1 MSGYFCDNIWT
12 LQRKC
17 PKLVQLQNPC
27 SVFEHYTGFVMP
39 NFYKKIYNVW
49 VLFQWTHNMIKE
61 KGWNIIMS
69 TNEIM
74 PKLKDFLCENLGID
88 ADVLEFDTQLFGDGE
103 IGLDSIDSLEIIA
116 YVDDE
121 FGVQMTGVGKEHFY
135 SIETIAKYIEEN
147 A

>member
-1 MSGYFCDNIWT
+1 
-12 LQRKC
+12 
-17 PKLVQLQNPC
+17 
-27 SVFEHYTGFVMP
+27 
-39 NFYKKIYNVW
+39 
-49 VLFQWTHNMIKE
+49 MIKE

-147 A
+147 ALYIKCGGCQMTFLAPVLVTDISCG

>member
-1 MSGYFCDNIWT
+1 
-12 LQRKC
+12 
-17 PKLVQLQNPC
+17 
-27 SVFEHYTGFVMP
+27 
-39 NFYKKIYNVW
+39 
-49 VLFQWTHNMIKE
+49 MIKE

-88 ADVLEFDTQLFGDGE
+88 ADVLE
-103 IGLDSIDSLEIIA
+103 
-116 YVDDE
+116 VDDE

>member
-1 MSGYFCDNIWT
+1 
-12 LQRKC
+12 
-17 PKLVQLQNPC
+17 
-27 SVFEHYTGFVMP
+27 
-39 NFYKKIYNVW
+39 
-49 VLFQWTHNMIKE
+49 
-61 KGWNIIMS
+61 MS

-103 IGLDSIDSLEIIA
+103 IGL
-116 YVDDE
+116 
-121 FGVQMTGVGKEHFY
+121 QMTGVGKEHFY

>member
-1 MSGYFCDNIWT
+1 
-12 LQRKC
+12 
-17 PKLVQLQNPC
+17 
-27 SVFEHYTGFVMP
+27 
-39 NFYKKIYNVW
+39 
-49 VLFQWTHNMIKE
+49 
-61 KGWNIIMS
+61 MS

-121 FGVQMTGVGKEHFY
+121 FGVQMTGVGKIYKMWRVSDDFSGTRISY
-135 SIETIAKYIEEN
+135 GYKLWLIAWMLLTDWTFRLEYCLQSPNGN
-147 A
+147 ARVDGLDFLVELDS

>member
-1 MSGYFCDNIWT
+1 
-12 LQRKC
+12 
-17 PKLVQLQNPC
+17 
-27 SVFEHYTGFVMP
+27 
-39 NFYKKIYNVW
+39 
-49 VLFQWTHNMIKE
+49 MIKE

-121 FGVQMTGVGKEHFY
+121 FGVGKEHFY

>member
-1 MSGYFCDNIWT
+1 MDAKQTEIAEKIKGILVDNLRIPAEE
-12 LQRKC
+12 LDYE
-17 PKLVQLQNPC
+17 V
-27 SVFEHYTGFVMP
+27 E
-39 NFYKKIYNVW
+39 
-49 VLFQWTHNMIKE
+49 
-61 KGWNIIMS
+61 
-69 TNEIM
+69 
-74 PKLKDFLCENLGID
+74 
-88 ADVLEFDTQLFGDGE
+88 LFGDG

>member
-1 MSGYFCDNIWT
+1 
-12 LQRKC
+12 
-17 PKLVQLQNPC
+17 
-27 SVFEHYTGFVMP
+27 
-39 NFYKKIYNVW
+39 
-49 VLFQWTHNMIKE
+49 
-61 KGWNIIMS
+61 MS

-121 FGVQMTGVGKEHFY
+121 FGVQMLAKNTSTALRQSL
-135 SIETIAKYIEEN
+135 SISKKMHNIF
-147 A
+147 

>member
-1 MSGYFCDNIWT
+1 
-12 LQRKC
+12 
-17 PKLVQLQNPC
+17 
-27 SVFEHYTGFVMP
+27 
-39 NFYKKIYNVW
+39 
-49 VLFQWTHNMIKE
+49 MIKE

-88 ADVLEFDTQLFGDGE
+88 ADVLEFDT
-103 IGLDSIDSLEIIA
+103 LDSIDSLEIIA

>member
-1 MSGYFCDNIWT
+1 
-12 LQRKC
+12 
-17 PKLVQLQNPC
+17 
-27 SVFEHYTGFVMP
+27 
-39 NFYKKIYNVW
+39 
-49 VLFQWTHNMIKE
+49 MIKE

-74 PKLKDFLCENLGID
+74 PNLCENLGID

>member
-1 MSGYFCDNIWT
+1 
-12 LQRKC
+12 
-17 PKLVQLQNPC
+17 
-27 SVFEHYTGFVMP
+27 
-39 NFYKKIYNVW
+39 
-49 VLFQWTHNMIKE
+49 MIKE

-121 FGVQMTGVGKEHFY
+121 FGVQRTGVGKEHFY

>member
-1 MSGYFCDNIWT
+1 
-12 LQRKC
+12 
-17 PKLVQLQNPC
+17 
-27 SVFEHYTGFVMP
+27 
-39 NFYKKIYNVW
+39 
-49 VLFQWTHNMIKE
+49 
-61 KGWNIIMS
+61 MS

-103 IGLDSIDSLEIIA
+103 IGLDSIDSLEI
-116 YVDDE
+116 
-121 FGVQMTGVGKEHFY
+121 Y

>member
-1 MSGYFCDNIWT
+1 
-12 LQRKC
+12 
-17 PKLVQLQNPC
+17 
-27 SVFEHYTGFVMP
+27 
-39 NFYKKIYNVW
+39 
-49 VLFQWTHNMIKE
+49 MIKE

-103 IGLDSIDSLEIIA
+103 IGLDS

>member
-1 MSGYFCDNIWT
+1 
-12 LQRKC
+12 
-17 PKLVQLQNPC
+17 
-27 SVFEHYTGFVMP
+27 
-39 NFYKKIYNVW
+39 
-49 VLFQWTHNMIKE
+49 MIKE

-103 IGLDSIDSLEIIA
+103 IGLDSID
-116 YVDDE
+116 E

>member
-1 MSGYFCDNIWT
+1 MFVLLDTMSGKVSVVVRN
-12 LQRKC
+12 
-17 PKLVQLQNPC
+17 LV
-27 SVFEHYTGFVMP
+27 VVGEM
-39 NFYKKIYNVW
+39 FYRV
-49 VLFQWTHNMIKE
+49 E
-61 KGWNIIMS
+61 
-69 TNEIM
+69 
-74 PKLKDFLCENLGID
+74 LKDFLCENLGID

>member
-1 MSGYFCDNIWT
+1 
-12 LQRKC
+12 
-17 PKLVQLQNPC
+17 
-27 SVFEHYTGFVMP
+27 
-39 NFYKKIYNVW
+39 
-49 VLFQWTHNMIKE
+49 MIKE

-88 ADVLEFDTQLFGDGE
+88 ADVLEFDTE
-103 IGLDSIDSLEIIA
+103 LEIIA

>member
-1 MSGYFCDNIWT
+1 
-12 LQRKC
+12 
-17 PKLVQLQNPC
+17 
-27 SVFEHYTGFVMP
+27 
-39 NFYKKIYNVW
+39 
-49 VLFQWTHNMIKE
+49 MIKE

-121 FGVQMTGVGKEHFY
+121 FGVQMTGVGKDTSTALRQSL
-135 SIETIAKYIEEN
+135 SISKKMHNIF
-147 A
+147 